1 MVPANIF
8 KDIIRSYYN
17 TVVDTIEGDVLSKA
31 EYDLEVKRRVYAMV
45 NPANNE
51 TAAMFNKLYD
61 EIAGA

>member
-1 MVPANIF
+1 MIPTNIF

-17 TVVDTIEGDVLSKA
+17 TVVDTIDGVVLGKA

-61 EIAGA
+61 EIV